1 MIGDRHS
8 DMKVGYEHGFGTV
21 ACDYG
26 YGSRKELETA
36 DYHAKTVQELEE
48 LLLGIF

>member
-1 MIGDRHS
+1 MIGDRYS
-8 DMKVGYEHGFGTV
+8 DMKVGYEHGFDTV

-26 YGSRKELETA
+26 YGSPEELKNARYHVKSVDELA
-36 DYHAKTVQELEE
+36 D